1 MANKIEVKNIEEAWA
16 KVNEVFPTDYEKDE
30 ESSQHA
36 GYPIY
41 RSTAE
46 GHYEDYI
53 CDLNTRL
60 EVNIAEGNQTINIW
74 IESEEQ
80 GTDIEVTVIDK
91 TGETRTYRTYAGY
104 REDFRFFWSSGKADK
119 TENGTE
125 AHFEKIIQAL
135 RLVNEDGAKMESHR
149 NGLTSVFTY
158 KKFR

>member
-1 MANKIEVKNIEEAWA
+1 MANKIEVKNIDDAWA

-30 ESSQHA
+30 ESSQRA

-60 EVNIAEGNQTINIW
+60 EVNIAEGNQTINVW
-74 IESEEQ
+74 IEPEEQ
-80 GTDIEVTVIDK
+80 GADIEVTVIAK
-91 TGETRTYRTYAGY
+91 TGETRVYSTYAEY
-104 REDFRFFWSSGKADK
+104 RKDFRFFWSSGKTDETK
-119 TENGTE
+119 DSTE

-135 RLVNEDGAKMESHR
+135 RLVNEDDAKMESHR